1 MPLDYIGKEAEIKS
15 SDDNK
20 GNEIRKHYL
29 TNNPFVYNYD
39 DHRKVL
45 ISDLFEEPSEYFNK
59 INSYDMSFI
68 KELTALTNKETKYRN
83 EQKSL
88 PLHVS
93 QSSKKYTS
101 FILRFKKQS
110 TNQK

>member
-20 GNEIRKHYL
+20 GHEIRKHYL
-29 TNNPFVYNYD
+29 TNNPFIYNYD
-39 DHRKVL
+39 DHHKVL

-59 INSYDMSFI
+59 INSYDMSFT
-68 KELTALTNKETKYRN
+68 KELTTLTNKETKYRN

-88 PLHVS
+88 P
-93 QSSKKYTS
+93 
-101 FILRFKKQS
+101 
-110 TNQK
+110 

>member
-1 MPLDYIGKEAEIKS
+1 MKNRQYSVSPNYIGKEAEIKS

-20 GNEIRKHYL
+20 GHEIRKHYL

-59 INSYDMSFI
+59 INSYDMSFT
-68 KELTALTNKETKYRN
+68 KELTTLTNKETKYRN

-88 PLHVS
+88 P
-93 QSSKKYTS
+93 
-101 FILRFKKQS
+101 
-110 TNQK
+110 